1 MGKNY
6 FIAEELIEL
15 QLKSEQTEL
24 LNLIAEI
31 ESLSKIIENK
41 MSLIN
46 KKQNNISSLEILK
59 RRISN
64 LQRF

>member
-59 RRISN
+59 RRICN
-64 LQRF
+64 L

>member
-59 RRISN
+59 RKICN
-64 LQRF
+64 L